1 MKSKKVFLIT
11 AIAIWFVSVII
22 YGMSFIPG
30 WAENPAPAIAF
41 LLPAGAL
48 FFFLY
53 LPTLQGRWKIWMI
66 LPTVIFLTLGII
78 FGFNVLTHDWNS
90 WSYAWLLGL
99 AGVGLGLIWF
109 AREYRIHLVHSI
121 GIWLTLGSIVLF
133 LLFGAL
139 VGGPFIQAFFLI
151 LFILIGVTLYLWATK
166 RLKLTAVDWDGLP
179 TSITVDTQSQTGASA
194 LVAMELLSKR
204 ELEVLSLIDQGHSNA
219 EIASRMVVAAST
231 VKTHINNIFTKLD
244 VQSRTQAVR
253 KAKDLGLL

>member
-1 MKSKKVFLIT
+1 MKSHKAFLFT
-11 AIAIWFVSVII
+11 AIVIWFLSVVI

-78 FGFNVLTHDWNS
+78 FGFNVLTRDWDS

-109 AREYRIHLVHSI
+109 AREYRIRLVHSI

-139 VGGPFIQAFFLI
+139 VGGPFIQAFFMI
-151 LFILIGVTLYLWATK
+151 LFILIGVTLFLWATK
-166 RLKLTAVDWDGLP
+166 RLKLTAIDWDGSP
-179 TSITVDTQSQTGASA
+179 APASADQYNQTGP
-194 LVAMELLSKR
+194 LNPTELLSKR
-204 ELEVLSLIDQGHSNA
+204 ELEVLRLIDQGHSNA
-219 EIASRMVVAAST
+219 EIANQMVVAAST
-231 VKTHINNIFTKLD
+231 VKTHINNIYTKLD
-244 VQSRTQAVR
+244 VQSRIQAVR

>member
-1 MKSKKVFLIT
+1 MKSNRFFLF
-11 AIAIWFVSVII
+11 IAIVIWVLSVVI
-22 YGMSFIPG
+22 YGISFLPG
-30 WAENPAPAIAF
+30 WKENPAPAIAF

-53 LPTLQGRWKIWMI
+53 LPTLERRWKVWMI

-78 FGFNVLTHDWNS
+78 FGFNVLTRDWYS

-99 AGVGLGLIWF
+99 TGVGLGMIWF
-109 AREYRIHLVHSI
+109 AREYRIQIVHTI

-151 LFILIGVTLYLWATK
+151 LFILIAVALYLWATK
-166 RLKLTAVDWDGLP
+166 RLKLTGIDWNNTPPDGIDSLESVE
-179 TSITVDTQSQTGASA
+179 TAETTD
-194 LVAMELLSKR
+194 MLSKR
-204 ELEVLSLIDQGHSNA
+204 ELEVLRLIEQGHSNV
-219 EIASRMVVAAST
+219 EIASRMVVAGST
-231 VKTHINNIFTKLD
+231 VKTHINNIYTKLD
-244 VQSRTQAVR
+244 VESRTQAVR